1 VHNHSHNPYSPQ
13 SAFGRPNDLMLRLK
27 AVRTSLRN
35 IASRK
40 DAEAI
45 RDEIEV
51 AHNIVATALEKLE
64 RRAEDVA

>member
-1 VHNHSHNPYSPQ
+1 
-13 SAFGRPNDLMLRLK
+13 MLRLK